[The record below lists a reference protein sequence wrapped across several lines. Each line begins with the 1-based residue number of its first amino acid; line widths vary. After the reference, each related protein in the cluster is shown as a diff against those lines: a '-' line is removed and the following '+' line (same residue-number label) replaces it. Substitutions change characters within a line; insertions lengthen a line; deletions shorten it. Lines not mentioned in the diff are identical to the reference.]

1 MFLERRVTIMK
12 TVKPLTLAAALPI
25 LMMGSFASV
34 SGERFEGA
42 RQNEAILYETD
53 NLEQT
58 PKLASDSILNA
69 ISILDK
75 IKTI

>member
-1 MFLERRVTIMK
+1 MK

-34 SGERFEGA
+34 CGERMEGA

-58 PKLASDSILNA
+58 PELASDSILNA
-69 ISILDK
+69 ISVLDK
-75 IKTI
+75 IKAI